1 MIEPT
6 LKERFELLSPL
17 LDERMRRLVAAVEAE
32 LLGYGGVS
40 RVSEETGVSR
50 RAITAGKKEL
60 KEAVKKPTQER
71 IRKKGGGRKRMTQKY
86 PALKREL
93 RKLVESTTRGDP
105 ESPLLWTCKSVRKLS
120 DELKKKGYIVSHTVV
135 SALLDDL
142 GYSLQANAK
151 TREGED
157 HPDRNAQFEYI
168 NLKIKEFQAG
178 RQPVISVDCKKKELI
193 GDFKNNGREYRPAG
207 ESEEVRVYDFPD
219 EELGKVAPYGV
230 YDLTKN
236 KGWVS
241 VGISHDTA
249 AFAVNTIRQWW
260 ASMGKA
266 CYPQANQL
274 LITADSGGS
283 NSYRTKLWKVELQ
296 KLAKDTGLSVSVC
309 HLPPG
314 TSKWNKIEHRL
325 FSFITQN
332 WRGRPLLSQEV
343 VVNLIA
349 ATTTRKGLQVE
360 CQLDTNIYEKGI
372 QVSEAEMKALH
383 INTNAFHGE
392 WNYTISPNSQES

>member
-1 MIEPT
+1 MSEPT

-40 RVSEETGVSR
+40 KVSEETGVSR
-50 RAITAGKKEL
+50 RAITEGKKEL
-60 KEAVKKPTQER
+60 KEAVRKPSPER
-71 IRKKGGGRKRMTQKY
+71 IRKTGGGRKRITQKY

-135 SALLDDL
+135 SALLADL

-168 NLKIKEFQAG
+168 NFKIKEFQAD

-193 GDFKNNGREYRPAG
+193 GDFKNNGQEYRPTG
-207 ESEEVRVYDFPD
+207 EPEEVRVYDFPD

-241 VGISHDTA
+241 VGISRDTA

-266 CYPQANQL
+266 CYPQASQL

-283 NSYRTKLWKVELQ
+283 NSYRTRLWKVELQ
-296 KLAKDTGLSVSVC
+296 KLATETGLSVSVC

-332 WRGRPLLSQEV
+332 WRGRPLLSQEI

-360 CQLDTNIYEKGI
+360 CQLDTNIYETGI
-372 QVSEAEMKALH
+372 QVSEEEMKALH
-383 INTNAFHGE
+383 INMNAFHGE
-392 WNYTISPNSQES
+392 WNYTIFPYLQKS

>member
-1 MIEPT
+1 MNEST
-6 LKERFELLSPL
+6 LKERFDLLSPL

-50 RAITAGKKEL
+50 RAITEGKKEL
-60 KEAVKKPTQER
+60 KEAVKKPNQER
-71 IRKKGGGRKRMTQKY
+71 VRKTGGGRKRITQKY

-135 SALLDDL
+135 SALLADL

-157 HPDRNAQFEYI
+157 HPDRNAQFEHI
-168 NLKIKEFQAG
+168 NFKIKEFQASQ
-178 RQPVISVDCKKKELI
+178 QPVISVDCKKKELI
-193 GDFKNNGREYRPAG
+193 GNFKTNGQEYRPTG
-207 ESEEVRVYDFPD
+207 EPEEVNAYDFPD
-219 EELGKVAPYGV
+219 KELGKVAPYGV

-260 ASMGKA
+260 VSMGKA
-266 CYPQANQL
+266 CYPQASQL

-283 NSYRTKLWKVELQ
+283 NSYRTRLWKIELQ
-296 KLAKDTGLSVSVC
+296 RLAKETGLSVSVC

-332 WRGRPLLSQEV
+332 WRGRPLLSHEV

-360 CQLDTNIYEKGI
+360 CQLDTNTYEKGI
-372 QVSEAEMKALH
+372 QISEEEMKALH
-383 INTNAFHGE
+383 INMNAFHGE
-392 WNYTISPNSQES
+392 WNYTISPHSQES